1 MTKMIAFE
9 QQALT
14 AIQSGVEKLVKTV
27 RGTLGPCG
35 HTVLLARPF
44 GPPIVT
50 KDGASVANAIEL
62 PDSFE
67 NIGAQMVRDVAS
79 KTNEVAGDGT
89 TTATVLAAAIFNEG
103 QRAVA
108 AGINPV
114 SLKNGIEKA
123 VKDVVQQLKA
133 NSIKIENR
141 KSMAQV
147 ATIAANNDSKIG
159 ECIAD
164 AVEQVGKQ
172 GVVSIEVGQLI
183 DTNTD
188 WVEGMQFDSGYISPY
203 FANDVNTMECCLE
216 NPLILVYETKLNNL
230 KQLLPLLGKVSEAGK
245 SFLIIAE
252 DVDGEA
258 LSTLVINR
266 LQGTFNSCAVK
277 SPGFGDLRREM
288 LQDIAVLT
296 GATMIS
302 ENLGHDLE
310 KLDLKKLGSAKKVI
324 INKDGTTIIKGAG
337 KPADIK
343 ARVAQIERESAK
355 TSAAMDRQKLQTRIA
370 KLSGGV
376 AEITVGG
383 STESEAKEKTMRF
396 EDALNATRASVEEG
410 ILPGGGVALI
420 RAAQAC
426 KATSQDD
433 DERTGYNIVL
443 TACQS
448 PLNWIATNAGKNGR
462 LVCAKVA
469 QEKGNVGYNAPH
481 DRFEDLVQAGVIDPT
496 KVVRCALENAASIA
510 TLLLTSGALIAD
522 LQRSVPNGKAQYD
535 SVH

>member
-1 MTKMIAFE
+1 
-9 QQALT
+9 
-14 AIQSGVEKLVKTV
+14 
-27 RGTLGPCG
+27 
-35 HTVLLARPF
+35 
-44 GPPIVT
+44 
-50 KDGASVANAIEL
+50 
-62 PDSFE
+62 
-67 NIGAQMVRDVAS
+67 
-79 KTNEVAGDGT
+79 
-89 TTATVLAAAIFNEG
+89 
-103 QRAVA
+103 
-108 AGINPV
+108 
-114 SLKNGIEKA
+114 
-123 VKDVVQQLKA
+123 
-133 NSIKIENR
+133 
-141 KSMAQV
+141 
-147 ATIAANNDSKIG
+147 
-159 ECIAD
+159 
-164 AVEQVGKQ
+164 
-172 GVVSIEVGQLI
+172 
-183 DTNTD
+183 
-188 WVEGMQFDSGYISPY
+188 
-203 FANDVNTMECCLE
+203 
-216 NPLILVYETKLNNL
+216 
-230 KQLLPLLGKVSEAGK
+230 
-245 SFLIIAE
+245 
-252 DVDGEA
+252 
-258 LSTLVINR
+258 
-266 LQGTFNSCAVK
+266 
-277 SPGFGDLRREM
+277 
-288 LQDIAVLT
+288 
-296 GATMIS
+296 MIS

-448 PLNWIATNAGKNGR
+448 PLNWIATNSGKNGR